1 MEKEIFKEMQMRM
14 IRNFLDIIILAELRN
29 RSALSGYDLIDFIHK
44 KFGIM
49 VSSGT
54 VYAILYS
61 MERGELIKGEWSRRR
76 RIYLLTDKGRETFN
90 AIWKSEENIQAFMRF
105 LIGK

>member
-1 MEKEIFKEMQMRM
+1 LEKEIFKEMQMRM